1 MLPGTV
7 EILEAIHVTL
17 PSGPAV
23 PDSVVADV
31 GVTVNDGVSIDI
43 EAVQLVVELV
53 SPGNKAMDQKF
64 MPMLYAK
71 AANPHYRRLEF
82 DPAPW
87 PIITELENDR
97 YVEQTIVL
105 SGEAAWLDTPFAIDL
120 AGLAR
125 QYLAPRWHPLTR
137 SRRPFLVRCPALK
150 GAVSSVFVDDGHLAA
165 SDRHEQEECQLP
177 DEEEPW

>member
-105 SGEAAWLDTPFAIDL
+105 SGEAAWLDTPSRSTWPGSPGSTWHPVGTRSPA
-120 AGLAR
+120 AGGLFWFV
-125 QYLAPRWHPLTR
+125 APR
-137 SRRPFLVRCPALK
+137 
-150 GAVSSVFVDDGHLAA
+150 
-165 SDRHEQEECQLP
+165 
-177 DEEEPW
+177 